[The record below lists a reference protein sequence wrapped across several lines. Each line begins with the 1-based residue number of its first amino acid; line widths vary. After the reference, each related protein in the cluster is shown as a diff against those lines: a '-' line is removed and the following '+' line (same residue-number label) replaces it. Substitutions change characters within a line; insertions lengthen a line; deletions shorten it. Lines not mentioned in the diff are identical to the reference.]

1 VAEYRALPPLA
12 QRALAARRSP
22 AVADCA
28 LVAART
34 ALAWLFIYHGAGTLF
49 GAFHGAGLHRTAAYF
64 AATAGLRPGMF
75 FAVLN
80 GVTEFFGGIAIAL
93 GLATRLAAVGLLCDM
108 VIAMITVAWH
118 NGIVGS
124 AAGSGYEINV
134 ALAALAVAVA
144 LLGAGR
150 LSLDFLAG
158 RYLAKRGLVPASS
171 LPVQA
176 GAVPAGSA

>member
-1 VAEYRALPPLA
+1 MAEHSYLPPLPE
-12 QRALAARRSP
+12 RALAARRSP
-22 AVADCA
+22 LVTDCA
-28 LVAART
+28 LLAART

-49 GAFHGAGLHRTAAYF
+49 GAFHGAGLHRTAAFF
-64 AATAGLRPGMF
+64 AATAGLRPGML

-80 GVTEFFGGIAIAL
+80 GVTEFFGGIAIAV
-93 GLATRLAAVGLLCDM
+93 GLATRLAALGLVVDM
-108 VIAMITVAWH
+108 VIAMVTVAWR

-134 ALAALAVAVA
+134 ALAALAVVLA

-158 RYLAKRGLVPASS
+158 RELSKRAPGPAGVS
-171 LPVQA
+171 PVT
-176 GAVPAGSA
+176 GATVPAGNP